1 MEKDAECPVCYENL
15 SRKIQTRFPCT
26 HSICLICLA
35 KMKRPPKCP
44 MCRFDLKSYLP
55 QDPLRT
61 LSEPS
66 TPPRRRATLS
76 FMIQRQS
83 NDMQLPPLNPLSPD
97 AFPPPLMQE
106 TVPDNV
112 EEVSPTGRITRT
124 ESMMFEMTPPLTTDD
139 PSVIGTLRAR
149 IVQPSDLL
157 NARVTRNSIFLR
169 REGST

>member
-26 HSICLICLA
+26 HTMCLICLA

-44 MCRFDLKSYLP
+44 MCRFDLKEFLP
-55 QDPLRT
+55 QDSLQTLTEPL
-61 LSEPS
+61 

-76 FMIQRQS
+76 FMIQRQGS
-83 NDMQLPPLNPLSPD
+83 DMLPPQMNLSTSET
-97 AFPPPLMQE
+97 FPPPLMQE
-106 TVPDNV
+106 AVSDNV
-112 EEVSPTGRITRT
+112 DEASPTGRITRR

-149 IVQPSDLL
+149 VVQPGDLL

-169 REGST
+169 GQDLS